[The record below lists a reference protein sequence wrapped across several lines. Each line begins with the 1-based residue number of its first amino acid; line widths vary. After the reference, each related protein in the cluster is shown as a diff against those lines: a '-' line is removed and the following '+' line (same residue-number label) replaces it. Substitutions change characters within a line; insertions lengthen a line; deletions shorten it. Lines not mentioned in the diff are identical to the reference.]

1 MRNYNKDT
9 NMEFVNVIVDISHE
23 KVDRVFQYRIPERLQ
38 GSLQAGMQVEIPFGR
53 GNRPTKG
60 YVVGFADKPDYPPE
74 KIKELTGIVEGS
86 VRAEAQLIALAAW
99 MKERYG
105 STMNQA
111 LKTVLLVKQKTR
123 QKQSRKLVRLI
134 PAPQGEVLLREYERK
149 HYRAKARLLAALLQ
163 EETLSYEKAVEE
175 LKVSASVI
183 QGLAEQRV
191 LRVESET
198 SYRNPFAGH
207 FVKKEQHIILNEEQR
222 AAVEGIW
229 TGYQQGIRKT
239 CLLYGVTGSGKTEVY
254 MELIARVVREG
265 KQAVVLIPEI
275 ALTFQTVRRF
285 HERFGDRVSVMH
297 SRLSDGERYDQ
308 FLRAKEGDIDVIIGP
323 RSALFVPFARIG
335 MIIMDEEHESSY
347 KSETVPRY
355 HAREAAI
362 FRAGMCEAL
371 VVLGSATPSV
381 ESYEYART
389 GVYGFYRLSRRVNDA
404 ALPEVSIVDLRKEL
418 REGNRSIFSR
428 KLKEAMS
435 ERLQKGQQIMLFL
448 NRRGLSGFVSCRSC
462 GQAIKCPHCDVTLS
476 LHNDGRLRCHY
487 CGYEMRMP
495 DACPACG
502 SRYISGFRAGT
513 QQIEREVRKLYPGAE
528 VLRMDHDTTRTRE
541 SYEQILTAFGQ
552 GEADVLVGT
561 QMIVKGH
568 DFPNVT
574 LVGVLAADLS
584 LYATDYRASERTF
597 QILTQAAGRA
607 GRGEMQ
613 GEAVIQTYTPDHYS
627 IRAAAEQDYEGFFRQ
642 EMIYR
647 QMLLYPPAASMLGI
661 YLSGPDEGFL
671 IKYSEIL
678 GKMIRGRQAEGLTVI
693 GPAAAV
699 LSRKNDIYSR
709 VIYLKHR
716 EEAVLLDM
724 EKRLEQELEKDTVWQ
739 KIYIQFDHNPLNAY

>member
-1 MRNYNKDT
+1 
-9 NMEFVNVIVDISHE
+9 MEFVNVIVDISHE
-23 KVDRVFQYRIPERLQ
+23 KVDRRFQYRIPERLK
-38 GSLQAGMQVEIPFGR
+38 GRLQVGMQVEIPFGR
-53 GNRPTKG
+53 GDRRMKG
-60 YVVGFADKPDYPPE
+60 YVVGLADTPDYPLE
-74 KIKELTGIVEGS
+74 KIKELAGIVEGS
-86 VRAEAQLIALAAW
+86 VQAEAQLIVLAAW

-123 QKQSRKLVRLI
+123 QKQDRKLVRRI
-134 PAPQGEVLLREYERK
+134 PVPQGNVLLQEYRRK
-149 HYRAKARLLAALLQ
+149 HYRAKARLLEALLR
-163 EETLSYEKAVEE
+163 EEVISYQKAVEE
-175 LKVSASVI
+175 LKLSAAVI
-183 QGLAEQRV
+183 QGLAKEGV
-191 LRVESET
+191 LRVETAT

-207 FVKKEQHIILNEEQR
+207 FTRKEPQILLNNEQQE
-222 AAVEGIW
+222 AVEGIW
-229 TGYQQGIRKT
+229 ADYRKGIRKT
-239 CLLYGVTGSGKTEVY
+239 YLLHGVTGSGKTEVY
-254 MELIARVVREG
+254 MELIARVVGEG

-285 HERFGDRVSVMH
+285 YERFGDRVSVMH

-323 RSALFVPFARIG
+323 RSALFVPFSRIG

-362 FRAGMCEAL
+362 FRAGMCEAS

-381 ESYEYART
+381 ESYQYART
-389 GVYGFYRLSRRVNDA
+389 GVYGLYRLPGRVKDA
-404 ALPEVSIVDLRKEL
+404 ELPAVSIVDLRNEL

-428 KLKEAMS
+428 KLKEAME
-435 ERLQKGQQIMLFL
+435 ERLKKGQQTMLFL

-476 LHNDGRLRCHY
+476 LHNDGRLKCHY
-487 CGYEMRMP
+487 CGYETWMP
-495 DACPACG
+495 EACPSCG

-513 QQIEREVRKLYPGAE
+513 QQIEREVKKLYPGIK
-528 VLRMDHDTTRTRE
+528 VLRMDHDTTRSRE
-541 SYEQILTAFGQ
+541 SYEQILTSFGR

-607 GRGEMQ
+607 GRGEMP
-613 GEAVIQTYTPDHYS
+613 GEAVIQTYTPEHYS
-627 IRAAAEQDYEGFFRQ
+627 IRAAAAQDYEGFFRQ
-642 EMIYR
+642 EMAYR

-661 YLSGPDEGFL
+661 YLSGPEEGFL
-671 IKYSEIL
+671 IKCAEAL
-678 GKMIRGRQAEGLTVI
+678 GNLIREGQTEGLTVI
-693 GPAAAV
+693 GPAAAI
-699 LSRKNDIYSR
+699 LSRKNDIYRR

-716 EEAVLLDM
+716 EEAALLDVK
-724 EKRLEQELEKDTVWQ
+724 KRLEQKLEQDTVWQ
-739 KIYIQFDHNPLNAY
+739 KIYIQFDHNPLNAF